1 MCSWWKFFVLEFLWI
16 VPACGK
22 IYPIVP
28 FLTVSFGYMEK
39 ERSMAGARQSRKIVS
54 EMEKIE
60 QPSASVDF
68 LVTPSCEFGF
78 AFPINILNKL

>member
-1 MCSWWKFFVLEFLWI
+1 
-16 VPACGK
+16 
-22 IYPIVP
+22 
-28 FLTVSFGYMEK
+28 
-39 ERSMAGARQSRKIVS
+39 MAGARQSRKIVS

-60 QPSASVDF
+60 QPSAAVDF